1 MKTKIFILI
10 FFILS
15 ALPLSGN
22 SLNNKRISLNLKNVD
37 IHDIIVNLAKY
48 MKHNIVIPPDIS
60 GKISIYLD
68 NVTFDDALKVITNIS
83 GYSYYYKNNI
93 IFIDKKENVEK
104 IKGKENLK
112 SKIFYLNFAKA
123 KNISDQIENI
133 LSKEGKVII
142 DERTNSLL
150 VQDFLGN
157 ISKIEKFI
165 KTIDNPTKQVMI
177 EAKIVV
183 INNDASKELGIQWGG
198 SYVNRLASSNFFYGI
213 KGGTGSTTS
222 TTTEETTGTTTTSSI
237 DTEFPGSGGITN
249 AIPHGVE
256 STSNL
261 NEISIPSSYVVN
273 LPTISPAAGGI
284 GLIFGKWGFYNL
296 AFKLTAL
303 KSRDLAKVISSPK
316 VLVLNN
322 EEAVIGQG
330 LEIPYKSVSDA
341 GTDTEFKDAK
351 LKLKVTPHIS
361 ANNII
366 SIEIHLTKDSVGK
379 ITVNGEPSINTQ
391 EINTKLLLKNGETA
405 VIGGILENS
414 VSKSETKVPF
424 FGDIPIFGG
433 LFKNEINQK
442 SSGELLIFITPK
454 IVNIGKL

>member
-1 MKTKIFILI
+1 M
-10 FFILS
+10 
-15 ALPLSGN
+15 
-22 SLNNKRISLNLKNVD
+22 
-37 IHDIIVNLAKY
+37 
-48 MKHNIVIPPDIS
+48 
-60 GKISIYLD
+60 
-68 NVTFDDALKVITNIS
+68 
-83 GYSYYYKNNI
+83 
-93 IFIDKKENVEK
+93 
-104 IKGKENLK
+104 
-112 SKIFYLNFAKA
+112 
-123 KNISDQIENI
+123 
-133 LSKEGKVII
+133 
-142 DERTNSLL
+142 L